1 MLQLKQ
7 LIPLNYQEEKDK
19 FFSDTSRNPQFIY
32 ADDIDGRKLTYYGV
46 PTEVLVEKAERIA
59 EEYLPYQSIKLHE
72 KKLDPFLTQ
81 QEITKQTV
89 VYLERQGVADRYTV
103 TWSDTAIARCAIQS
117 HRITFRSNADYTSR
131 SLNGVLN
138 HEIGT
143 HALRRINDEMQPWH
157 GKKRAYG
164 FANSLLTEEGLA
176 TLHQHLDDELPA
188 LFGSAVRYLTV
199 HTAQSASFVDTWKEM
214 KKYYQ
219 SKEKLWTAVFRAKRG
234 IKDTTQPGGFTKDL
248 VYFEG
253 SYKVSLW
260 LRDHDLDISKLYLGR
275 LSIKDVEKAAS
286 LHTTVEPILPFFIT
300 NDAQSYK
307 KKLLAII
314 RENDFSS

>member
-7 LIPLNYQEEKDK
+7 LIPLNYLEEKQK
-19 FFSDTSRNPQFIY
+19 FFSDNSYNPQFIY
-32 ADDIDGRKLTYYGV
+32 AHDIDHKKLSYYGV
-46 PTEVLVEKAERIA
+46 PTEALVEKAERIA

-72 KKLDPFLTQ
+72 KNLDPFLSPP
-81 QEITKQTV
+81 EIANQTV
-89 VYLERQGVADRYTV
+89 AYLEKQGVVDRYSIA
-103 TWSDTAIARCAIQS
+103 WSDKAIARCAILS
-117 HRITFRSNADYTSR
+117 HQITFRTNADYTINT
-131 SLNGVLN
+131 LNGVLN

-143 HALRRINDEMQPWH
+143 HALRRINDEVQPWH
-157 GKKRAYG
+157 GKKSSYG
-164 FANSLLTEEGLA
+164 FANSLQTEEGLA

-214 KKYYQ
+214 KKFYQ

-234 IKDTTQPGGFTKDL
+234 LTDTAQPGGFTKDL

-275 LSIKDVEKAAS
+275 LSIKDVEKAS
-286 LHTTVEPILPFFIT
+286 ELEDTVKPILPFFIT
-300 NDAQSYK
+300 DDAQSYK

-314 RENDFSS
+314 RENDFSR